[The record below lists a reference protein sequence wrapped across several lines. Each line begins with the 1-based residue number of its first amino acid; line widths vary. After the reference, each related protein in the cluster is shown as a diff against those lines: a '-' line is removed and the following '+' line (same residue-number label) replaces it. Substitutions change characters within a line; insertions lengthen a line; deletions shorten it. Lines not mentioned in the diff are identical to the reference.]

1 MYEFKRYICVWN
13 SKTLRY
19 LSRKQVQTISRL
31 KGLLDGGGDAGLL
44 TSRGVVAIVVV
55 AVSVVVGSSETGG
68 SRNLAVGTYTGRA
81 LAATGDQ
88 NWISYGVRKW
98 ESSINTY

>member
-44 TSRGVVAIVVV
+44 TGRGVVAVVVV
-55 AVSVVVGSSETGG
+55 AVSVVVGSSNFSVGTDPGA
-68 SRNLAVGTYTGRA
+68 SLAVS
-81 LAATGDQ
+81 GDQ
-88 NWISYGVRKW
+88 NWISDDV
-98 ESSINTY
+98 